1 VNEFELIDSI
11 VAALGDTVRDEN
23 CLVGPG
29 DDSAAVRCEPGAV
42 LVSSIDALVADVHFP
57 TDAAAEL
64 IGYRALMVALS
75 DLAAMGADAS
85 HVLVSLTLDQVD
97 VAWVRALAEG
107 MREAAVSAG
116 VFIAGGNVSRG
127 PLAIHVSAH
136 GFADALRLMKRD
148 GAKPGDSVY
157 VTGQLGG
164 AAAALQRGRLAP
176 SDDLDELNSAYF
188 RPSARLLEG
197 RALRDVASSAMDV
210 SDGLLQDA
218 AHLADASGVRIEL
231 ESVRIPIVTGATL
244 QHALTGGDDYELLF
258 TSHAEIP
265 DLAVGVSRIGRV
277 SEGHGVWLDG
287 SPVEAAGYQHFL

>member
-11 VAALGDTVRDEN
+11 VAALGDSVRGEN
-23 CLVGPG
+23 CLLGPG
-29 DDSAAVRCEPGAV
+29 DDAAAVRCEPGSV
-42 LVSSIDALVADVHFP
+42 LVSTIDALVADVHFP
-57 TDAAAEL
+57 ADAAAEL
-64 IGYRALMVALS
+64 IGYRSLMVALS

-85 HVLVSLTLDQVD
+85 HVLISLTLDRVD
-97 VAWVRALAEG
+97 VSWVRALAEG
-107 MREAAVSAG
+107 MRDAAVSAG

-136 GFADALRLMKRD
+136 GFVEARHLLKRD

-164 AAAALQRGRLAP
+164 AAAALQRGRLAR

-188 RPSARLLEG
+188 RPRARLLEG
-197 RALRDVASSAMDV
+197 RELRGVASSAMDV

-218 AHLADASGVRIEL
+218 AHLAYASGVRIEL
-231 ESVRIPIVTGATL
+231 ESERIPILTGATL

-258 TSHAEIP
+258 TSAAEIP
-265 DLAVGVSRIGRV
+265 ELAVGTTRIGRV
-277 SEGHGVWLDG
+277 SEGSGVWLDG
-287 SPVEAAGYQHFL
+287 SPAEAAGYQHF